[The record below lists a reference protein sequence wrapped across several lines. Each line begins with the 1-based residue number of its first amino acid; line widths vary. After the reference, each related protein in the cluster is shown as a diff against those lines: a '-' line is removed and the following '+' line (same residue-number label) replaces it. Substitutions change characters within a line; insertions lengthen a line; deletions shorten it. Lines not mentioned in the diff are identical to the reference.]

1 METYLE
7 LKERH
12 EKEFSAFPMIFAF
25 SDKQFK
31 EGMGKLGL
39 TVNDTDKIYKNS
51 FGWYYKKTDSETLK
65 NLMHRHSDEFKAAIE
80 NDQDGT
86 GFILGMFD
94 YELANHEY
102 CITYDI
108 TDTLNALGL
117 TVEDINKSKSLLN
130 GLQLAKKRQ
139 FEQYD

>member
-12 EKEFSAFPMIFAF
+12 EKEFSIFPMIFAF

-39 TVNDTDKIYKNS
+39 TVNDTDKIYKN
-51 FGWYYKKTDSETLK
+51 GYGEYYKKTLK
-65 NLMHRHSDEFKAAIE
+65 NLMHRHSDEFKALIE
-80 NDQDGT
+80 SDQDGT
-86 GFILGMFD
+86 GFILSMFD

-102 CITYDI
+102 FITYDI